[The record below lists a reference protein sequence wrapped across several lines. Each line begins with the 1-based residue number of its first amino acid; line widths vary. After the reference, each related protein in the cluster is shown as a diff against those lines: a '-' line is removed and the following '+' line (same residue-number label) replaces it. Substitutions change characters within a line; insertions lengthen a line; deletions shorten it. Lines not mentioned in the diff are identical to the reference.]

1 MGSHRTGRMSKRAS
15 RQTNWLRLWAFFVAA
30 LAFAYLGGYTTMSE
44 WLASKPA
51 SGGISAFVSCI
62 VCIVLAATA

>member
-1 MGSHRTGRMSKRAS
+1 MGSHRTARMSKRAS
-15 RQTNWLRLWAFFVAA
+15 RQPNWLRLWAFFVAA

-51 SGGISAFVSCI
+51 SGGISAFVCCI

>member
-1 MGSHRTGRMSKRAS
+1 
-15 RQTNWLRLWAFFVAA
+15 
-30 LAFAYLGGYTTMSE
+30 MSE

-51 SGGISAFVSCI
+51 SGGISAFVCCI

>member
-1 MGSHRTGRMSKRAS
+1 MGSHRTERMSKRAL

-51 SGGISAFVSCI
+51 SGGISAFVCCI

>member
-1 MGSHRTGRMSKRAS
+1 MGSHRTGRMSKRVS

-30 LAFAYLGGYTTMSE
+30 IAFAYLGGYTTMSE

-51 SGGISAFVSCI
+51 SGGISAFVCCI